1 MVFTL
6 QLRQIEV
13 QPGQHLTL
21 REITWDNFE
30 AILRD
35 LGEHRATRVA
45 YYQGCLEIKMPL
57 PEHEIPK
64 ELIGDLVKI
73 MLDELGIDSQSF
85 GSTTFKRRDM
95 AAGIEPDNCF
105 YIQNAARMV
114 GKQRV
119 DLATDPPPDLAI
131 EVDVTST
138 TQIDA
143 YAALGVP
150 ELWRYSDGKL
160 EIFVFQSGVY
170 LPVETSPTFP
180 NLPVVEG
187 ILEFLKIGAT
197 AGATAARR
205 GFRQWLRSSVAGT
218 DL

>member
-1 MVFTL
+1 
-6 QLRQIEV
+6 
-13 QPGQHLTL
+13 
-21 REITWDNFE
+21 
-30 AILRD
+30 
-35 LGEHRATRVA
+35 
-45 YYQGCLEIKMPL
+45 
-57 PEHEIPK
+57 
-64 ELIGDLVKI
+64 
-73 MLDELGIDSQSF
+73 MLDECAGDWEPY
-85 GSTTFKRRDM
+85 GSTTFTSPEM
-95 AAGIEPDNCF
+95 AAGIEPDHCF

-131 EVDVTST
+131 EIDVTSGQKPGFLT
-138 TQIDA
+138 NYSGNKIDFISETRFLA
-143 YAALGVP
+143 FAALGVP

-160 EIFVFQSGVY
+160 EIFVFHSGVY

-205 GFRQWLRSSVAGT
+205 GFRQWLRSSVGGN

>member
-57 PEHEIPK
+57 PEHEKAKI
-64 ELIGDLVKI
+64 LIGEFVKI
-73 MLDELGIDSQSF
+73 LLDELGLDWEPY
-85 GSTTFKRRDM
+85 GSTTFKRREM
-95 AAGIEPDNCF
+95 AAGIEPDDCF

-131 EVDVTST
+131 EIDVTST

-180 NLPVVEG
+180 NLPVLEG

-205 GFRQWLRSSVAGT
+205 GFRQWLRSAIGG
-218 DL
+218 

>member
-35 LGEHRATRVA
+35 MGEHRATRVA

-57 PEHEIPK
+57 PEHEKAKI
-64 ELIGDLVKI
+64 LIGEFVKI
-73 MLDELGIDSQSF
+73 LLDELGLDWEPY
-85 GSTTFKRRDM
+85 GSTTFKRPEM
-95 AAGIEPDNCF
+95 AAGIEPDDCF

-150 ELWRYSDGKL
+150 ELWRYSNGQL
-160 EIFVFQSGVY
+160 QIFVLQSGAY

-180 NLPVVEG
+180 NLPVIEG
-187 ILEFLKIGAT
+187 ILQFLKIGET

-205 GFRQWLRSSVAGT
+205 GFRQWLHSSVRG
-218 DL
+218 